1 MHKIFNLPEC
11 GIEVE
16 IGRYARQADGAVW
29 IKAGNCVVLCTAVA
43 SKEPKD
49 ILGFF
54 PLTVE
59 YRERTSAAGRIP
71 GGYFKREGKLS
82 DAEVLISRLI
92 DRPIRPLFPSTYFN
106 EVQLMSTVYSS
117 DGQFPT
123 GILSIIGSSLAL
135 AISPAPFL
143 GPVGA
148 VMATRINN
156 AWKFNPTFEELADAD
171 TSITIA
177 GTKNGICMVEGH
189 CNNLPEKD
197 LVELLFVA
205 HEEIKKQIVWQES
218 IVQELKIVKTEPAA
232 TIDWADWKKR
242 VLAALPAN
250 FGEQLFEATKV
261 ERSDGV
267 DAIKKT
273 MLESFKEDIK
283 EGKINAGSL
292 NFIFDS
298 LKKEVLPDLISAK
311 NARVDGRP
319 FNQVRPIEVSVGA
332 LPCVHGSALFQRGET
347 QVLASVTLGTG
358 QDAQKIDS
366 LIGGA
371 QEREFMLHYNFPPFA
386 TGEVKPL
393 RGAGRR
399 EIGHGFLAE
408 TSFLNVLPKSD
419 TFPYVLRSVCD
430 VLESNGS
437 SSMATVCATTM
448 ALMDA
453 GVPITEMVGGVAM
466 GLIRDSK
473 DNLHVLTDILGMEDA
488 LGLMDFKVVGSERG
502 ILAFQLDIKDKMGLT
517 RELLINALEHARV
530 ARLHILGEMKKVMTA
545 PRAELSRLA
554 PRVTSFKVPSDKIGL
569 IIGPGGK
576 NIKEIIAQT
585 GTQIDIEDDGTVK
598 IYSKTGD
605 GAAEAEN
612 WIRVLCGDIEIGSI
626 FNGTVKRVADFGL
639 IVELVSGKEGM
650 VHISTIARSKQNSL
664 PNLVKL
670 NDKLSVRVVA
680 IDRETGRIKLISPEL
695 EKS

>member
-29 IKAGNCVVLCTAVA
+29 IKSGNCTVLSTAVA

-92 DRPIRPLFPSTYFN
+92 DRPIRPLFPATYFN
-106 EVQLMSTVYSS
+106 EVQLISTVYSS

-123 GILSIIGSSLAL
+123 SILAIIGSSLAL
-135 AISPAPFL
+135 SISGSPFM

-148 VMATRINN
+148 VMATLIDGS
-156 AWKFNPTFEELADAD
+156 WKFNPTYEELAVAD

-189 CNNLPEKD
+189 CNNVSEKD
-197 LVELLFVA
+197 LVELLFKA
-205 HEEIKKQIVWQES
+205 HEEIKKQITWQES
-218 IVQELKIVKTEPAA
+218 IVQELKVVKAA
-232 TIDWADWKKR
+232 HKETIDWTAWRAR
-242 VLAALPAN
+242 VVAALPAD

-267 DAIKKT
+267 DSIKKA
-273 MLESFKEDIK
+273 LFESFKEEITA
-283 EGKINAGSL
+283 GNINNGSL
-292 NFIFDS
+292 NFIFDA
-298 LKKEVLPDLISAK
+298 LKKEVLPDIIAAK
-311 NARVDGRP
+311 NARVDGRA
-319 FNQVRPIEVSVGA
+319 FDTVRPIEVLVGV

-358 QDAQKIDS
+358 QDAQKIDT
-366 LIGGA
+366 LIGGQ

-408 TSFLNVLPKSD
+408 TSFINVLPKSE
-419 TFPYVLRSVCD
+419 TFPYVIRSVCD

-453 GVPITEMVGGVAM
+453 GVPITEMVAGIAM
-466 GLIRDSK
+466 GLMRDSK
-473 DNLHVLTDILGMEDA
+473 DNLHVFTDILGMEDA

-517 RELLINALEHARV
+517 RELLINALEQARV

-545 PRAELSRLA
+545 PRQELSSLA
-554 PRVTSFKVPSDKIGL
+554 PRVTSFKIPSDKIGL

-585 GTQIDIEDDGTVK
+585 ETQIDIEDDGTVK
-598 IYSKTGD
+598 IYSKTGQ
-605 GAAEAEN
+605 GAAEAEG
-612 WIRVLCGDIEIGSI
+612 WIKVLCGDIEIGRVFSGI
-626 FNGTVKRVADFGL
+626 VKRVADFGL
-639 IVELVSGKEGM
+639 IVELVPGKEGM

-664 PNLVKL
+664 PSLVKL
-670 NDKLSVRVVA
+670 NDKLDVKVMA
-680 IDRETGRIKLISPEL
+680 IERETGRIKLVSPEL